1 MTARVTPTEVRTL
14 TGEPVSTAMDLPI
27 LLATTLVD
35 EQLMGQGM
43 SDATLKN
50 LELLLA
56 GHFALITVE
65 NGPLAKK
72 AIDVAT
78 EGYHN
83 VYKAGFLSTRFGQQ
97 AVVLDTTGKLAEMS
111 DRAQNP
117 NKRNAEFFVVTPNS
131 TSTSW

>member
-1 MTARVTPTEVRTL
+1 MAARVINTEVWAL
-14 TGEPVSTAMDLPI
+14 TREPTTTDVDLPI

-35 EQLMGQGM
+35 EQLVGQGM
-43 SDATLKN
+43 TAATLKN
-50 LELLLA
+50 IELLLA
-56 GHFALITVE
+56 GHFTLITTE

-72 AIDVAT
+72 MIDVAA

-97 AVVLDTTGKLAEMS
+97 AVVLDTSGKLAEMS

-117 NKRNAEFFVVTPNS
+117 NKRNAEFLVVTSNNTDPL
-131 TSTSW
+131 W